1 MNLNGIAAVAKS
13 VRSLSIDAIQKANSG
28 HPGLPLGCA
37 ELAAVLYGEI
47 LKHNPSDS
55 KWADRDRF
63 LLSAGHGSM
72 FLYSILH
79 LSGYN
84 VTLDDIKSFRQ
95 VGSKCPGHPEFG
107 WTDGV
112 ENTSGPLGQGIALAV
127 GEALAETMLAAK
139 YNTKAHTIVDHYT
152 YALVGEGCLEEGVSS
167 EASSFAGHNKLGKL
181 IVFYDQNK
189 ISIDGSTDITF
200 TEDIG
205 KRYEAYGWQVLKGDM
220 YDVENIAKLVEAAK
234 AEKEKPTLIMLKST
248 IGKFAPKQGTS
259 AVHGEPLG
267 DADVAETKKNLG
279 LNPEEFFH
287 VEKAAYD
294 YFAEKKTSFMQKEAD
309 WKATFSAWAKENP
322 KLADEWNASF
332 LGAADGDS
340 HANDPQYEVGKSV
353 ATRTASGDMIN
364 IMGER
369 YSYLVG
375 GSADLKGSN
384 KSGMKCDGGT
394 YTSENR
400 AGRSIEY
407 GIREFAMASIALGM
421 SVHGGIR
428 PFVATYLVF
437 SDYMRPS
444 IRLAAIM
451 KQPVIYDLTHDSIF
465 VGEDGPTHQPIE
477 QLASLRALPGLQ
489 VLRPGDA
496 QETTAAWH
504 MAMQSKDHPVLLSLT
519 RQNVPVYEKEDKNWK
534 ETIKRGAY
542 IVSGMDKNPDVTIVA
557 TGSEVSLALDAKS
570 RVSGKNVRVV
580 SILDKNLFES
590 QSDDFQ
596 KSILGTN
603 RVIVAEAGV
612 RNGWE
617 FYVSNKK
624 DLFTI
629 DRFGESGPGKKVAE
643 ALGFTAEKLAALIME

>member
-1 MNLNGIAAVAKS
+1 MNLTGIAAAAKS
-13 VRSLSIDAIQKANSG
+13 VRTLSIDAIQKAKSG

-47 LKHNPSDS
+47 LKHNPADS
-55 KWADRDRF
+55 KWVDRDRF

-72 FLYSILH
+72 LLYSILH
-79 LSGYN
+79 LSGYKISI
-84 VTLDDIKSFRQ
+84 DDIKAFRQ

-107 WTDGV
+107 WTDGI

-127 GEALAETMLAAK
+127 GEALAESILAAK
-139 YNTKAHTIVDHYT
+139 YNTANHKIVDHYT

-220 YDVENIAKLVEAAK
+220 YDVENIVKLVEEAK
-234 AEKEKPTLIMLKST
+234 AEKNKPTLIMLKSI
-248 IGKFAPKQGTS
+248 IGKFAPKQGTP

-279 LNPEEFFH
+279 LDPNEFFH
-287 VEKAAYD
+287 VEPEAYKYFAD
-294 YFAEKKTSFMQKEAD
+294 KKNAFAEKEAEWKKTFD
-309 WKATFSAWAKENP
+309 AWAKENP
-322 KLADEWNASF
+322 KLAEQWNASQI
-332 LGAADGDS
+332 GVADGDS
-340 HANDPQYEVGKSV
+340 HANDPSYEVGKQV

-364 IMGER
+364 LMGEQ

-394 YTSENR
+394 YTPENR

-407 GIREFAMASIALGM
+407 GIREFGMASIALGM
-421 SVHGGIR
+421 AAHGGIR
-428 PFVATYLVF
+428 PYVATYLVF

-444 IRLAAIM
+444 IRLASIM
-451 KQPVIYDLTHDSIF
+451 KMPVIYDLTHDSIF

-477 QLASLRALPGLQ
+477 HLASLRAIPGLQ

-496 QETTAAWH
+496 EETAAAWH
-504 MAMQSKDHPVLLSLT
+504 IAMQAKDHPVLFALT
-519 RQNVPVYEKEDKNWK
+519 RQNVPVYEKEDKNWR
-534 ETIKRGAY
+534 ETIKKGAY
-542 IVSGMDKNPDVTIVA
+542 IVSGTGNADVTVVA
-557 TGSEVSLALDAKS
+557 TGSEVSMALEAKAK
-570 RVSGKNVRVV
+570 VTGKSVRVV
-580 SILDKNLFES
+580 SVLDKKLFES

-596 KSILGTN
+596 KSILGSG

-629 DRFGESGPGKKVAE
+629 DRFGDSGPGKKVAE
-643 ALGFTAEKLAALIME
+643 EFGFTADKLAELIMQ

>member
-1 MNLNGIAAVAKS
+1 MNLNGIDAVAKS

-47 LKHNPSDS
+47 LKHNPADS

-63 LLSAGHGSM
+63 VLSAGHGSM

-79 LSGYN
+79 LSGYK
-84 VTLDDIKSFRQ
+84 VSLDDIKNFRQ

-112 ENTSGPLGQGIALAV
+112 ENTSGPLGQGIAIGVGMAMAESILA
-127 GEALAETMLAAK
+127 GK
-139 YNTKAHTIVDHYT
+139 YNTKNHKIVDHYT
-152 YALVGEGCLEEGVSS
+152 YVLTGEGCLEEGVSS

-220 YDVENIAKLVEAAK
+220 YDVEGIAKLVEQAK
-234 AEKEKPTLIMLKST
+234 AETEKPTLIMLKSV
-248 IGKFAPKQGTS
+248 IGKFAPKQGTPS
-259 AVHGEPLG
+259 VHGEPLG
-267 DADVAETKKNLG
+267 VDDVAATKKNLG
-279 LNPEEFFH
+279 LNPDEFFQ
-287 VEKAAYD
+287 VDPEAYKYFEGKKAD
-294 YFAEKKTSFMQKEAD
+294 FAKKEED
-309 WKATFSAWAKENP
+309 WKKEFDAWAKENP
-322 KLADEWNASF
+322 ELAIQWKASF
-332 LGAADGDS
+332 EGCEDGT
-340 HANDPQYEVGKSV
+340 AEDPKYEVGKSV

-364 IMGER
+364 AMGLR

-394 YTSENR
+394 YTPENR

-407 GIREFAMASIALGM
+407 GIREFGMASEALGM
-421 SVHGGIR
+421 AAHGGIR

-444 IRLAAIM
+444 IRVASLM
-451 KQPVIYDLTHDSIF
+451 KMPVIYDLTHDSIY

-477 QLASLRALPGLQ
+477 HLASLRAIPGLQ

-496 QETTAAWH
+496 EETVAAWH
-504 MAMQSKDHPVLLSLT
+504 MAMQSKDHPVLFALT
-519 RQNVPVYEKEDKNWK
+519 RQNVQVYEKEDKNWR
-534 ETIKRGAY
+534 ETIQKGAY
-542 IVSGMDKNPDVTIVA
+542 VVKTGAENPDVTLVA
-557 TGSEVSLALDAKS
+557 TGSEVSMALEAASK
-570 RVSGKNVRVV
+570 VSGKSVRVV
-580 SILDKNLFES
+580 SVLDKNLFES
-590 QSDDFQ
+590 QSEDFQ
-596 KSILGTN
+596 KSILGEKS
-603 RVIVAEAGV
+603 RKIVVEAGV

-617 FYVSNKK
+617 FYVSSKK
-624 DLFTI
+624 DLFTL
-629 DRFGESGPGKKVAE
+629 DHFGESGPAKKVAE
-643 ALGFTAEKLAALIME
+643 HFGFTSDKLAELINS